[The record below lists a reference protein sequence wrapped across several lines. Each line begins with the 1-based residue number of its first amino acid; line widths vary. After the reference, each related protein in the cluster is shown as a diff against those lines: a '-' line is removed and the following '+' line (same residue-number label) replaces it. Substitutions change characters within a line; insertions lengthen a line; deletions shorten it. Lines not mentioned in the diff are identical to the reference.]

1 MAPHLSVLWTSGSQC
16 QAERLIEE
24 LQRTDASAVVLS
36 NPLLDDVSGF
46 IQNEHSR
53 IRHTEL
59 AFPRLQ
65 PKLSL
70 VCGKIA
76 IEKAKIGDDPTAHI

>member
-1 MAPHLSVLWTSGSQC
+1 MWTSGSQC

-24 LQRTDASAVVLS
+24 LQRTDAGAVVLS
-36 NPLLDDVSGF
+36 NPLLDDASGL
-46 IQNEHSR
+46 IDNEHSWVC
-53 IRHTEL
+53 HTEL

-65 PKLSL
+65 PELSM